1 MNKLKKI
8 NQYLLENHPITWHS
22 KFLQLLVAGIFGWI
36 ISFISGY
43 LLFGL
48 SELKNEDI
56 RDFYA
61 DSNFVSFHVI
71 YCLIII
77 CIWAIYYYKNNA
89 IKSFYPLSKLYFVK
103 LFTQLFIAFSFLVSA
118 YYPFTYG
125 TINRVKNE
133 LKIDET
139 EAKIAKLNLGMAFV
153 LNNKLMYHIDN
164 KKEIAKLKLSS
175 IYYND
180 ISNIWE
186 GENSYMYYPHKLKD
200 TYSGFDLI
208 YGDFGDLHDSLST
221 QIDNYKYLFFKTES
235 KYESKDSCESNL
247 FVTDFVQL
255 PNSDK
260 LHVFDFQN
268 LNATWLDYQSPYT
281 QMSTNELITNQ
292 VLRWSKNHQFDSI
305 QLAINDFI
313 DVCLE
318 YKIDLRLDPRMI
330 LKYLKLKDFHH
341 IESITGQYENNY
353 NNRIDLDDFSYPEDY
368 SVLMKYSNN
377 DLPVSSEDSS
387 AFITAIERQDI
398 YFFERDEIRNLLDN
412 YKMAHTNSF
421 DNGFIVMLFVG
432 FFLAFLF
439 VLFEFANIVSFLLTI
454 PIGGVLM
461 ILVALGLIFINL
473 SINYDFENYDY
484 HSREKNSIVF
494 VFCIILM
501 IVGTTIYGIFSKN
514 FNKKV
519 LNVLVNMTYIISPFF
534 VNLIVG
540 VNFVLSGHYEYSK
553 CGSEY
558 VYGYAF
564 FLNPLW
570 VLIFAAIG
578 LFSFFPLIKK
588 YKALED

>member
-48 SELKNEDI
+48 HELKYQDI
-56 RDFYA
+56 GDFYA

-103 LFTQLFIAFSFLVSA
+103 LFTQLFITFSFLVSA

-125 TINRVKNE
+125 TIVRVKNE

-139 EAKIAKLNLGMAFV
+139 EAKIAKLNLGLAFV
-153 LNNKLMYHIDN
+153 LNNKSMYHIDN
-164 KKEIAKLKLSS
+164 NKEIVKQRLSS
-175 IYYND
+175 IFYND
-180 ISNIWE
+180 MFNIWE

-221 QIDNYKYLFFKTES
+221 QIDSYKYLFFKTES
-235 KYESKDSCESNL
+235 KYESKDSCASNL
-247 FVTDFVQL
+247 FVTDFVHL
-255 PNSDK
+255 PNSDN

-268 LNATWLDYQSPYT
+268 LNATWFDYQSPYT
-281 QMSTNELITNQ
+281 QKSTNELITNQ

-313 DVCLE
+313 DVCME

-353 NNRIDLDDFSYPEDY
+353 NNRIDVDDFSYPEDY

-377 DLPVSSEDSS
+377 DLQVSEADSS

-398 YFFERDEIRNLLDN
+398 YFYKKDQIRQLLDN
-412 YKMAHTNSF
+412 YEMSHFNRF
-421 DNGFIVMLFVG
+421 DSGFISMLFVG

-439 VLFEFANIVSFLLTI
+439 VLFEFANIVSFLITI

-473 SINYDFENYDY
+473 TGNYNFENYD
-484 HSREKNSIVF
+484 HHTREKNSIVF
-494 VFCIILM
+494 VFCIISI
-501 IVGTTIYGIFSKN
+501 IVATTIYGVLSKKI
-514 FNKKV
+514 NKKV

-534 VNLIVG
+534 VNLIFG
-540 VNFVLSGHYEYSK
+540 MNFILSGHYVKSK
-553 CGSEY
+553 CGGEY
-558 VYGYAF
+558 VNGYSYIT
-564 FLNPLW
+564 NPFWIL
-570 VLIFAAIG
+570 LFALIG
-578 LFSFFPLIKK
+578 LFSFFPLIKR

>member
-22 KFLQLLVAGIFGWI
+22 KFLQLLVAGIFCWI

-48 SELKNEDI
+48 HELKH
-56 RDFYA
+56 RQTKDFYT
-61 DSNFVSFHVI
+61 DSSFVSFHVI

-103 LFTQLFIAFSFLVSA
+103 LFSQLFIAFSLLVSA

-125 TINRVKNE
+125 TISRVKNE
-133 LKIDET
+133 LKINET
-139 EAKIAKLNLGMAFV
+139 EAKIAKLNLGSAFV
-153 LNNKLMYHIDN
+153 LKNKSMYHIDN
-164 KKEIAKLKLSS
+164 NKEVVKQNLSS

-186 GENSYMYYPHKLKD
+186 EENSYYYYPNKLD
-200 TYSGFDLI
+200 ETYSGKDLF
-208 YGDFGDLHDSLST
+208 YGDFADLHDSLST
-221 QIDNYKYLFFKTES
+221 KIDDYKYLFFRTVNKFES
-235 KYESKDSCESNL
+235 SDSCASNL

-268 LNATWLDYQSPYT
+268 LNASWLDYQSPYT
-281 QMSTNELITNQ
+281 QKSTNEFITNK

-305 QLAINDFI
+305 QMAINDFI
-313 DVCLE
+313 DVCME

-330 LKYLKLKDFHH
+330 LKYLKLKNFHH

-353 NNRIDLDDFSYPEDY
+353 NNRIEINDFSYPEDY

-377 DLPVSSEDSS
+377 DVPVSVEDSS
-387 AFITAIERQDI
+387 AFLTAIERQDI
-398 YFFERDEIRNLLDN
+398 YFFEKDEIGNLLDN
-412 YKMAHTNSF
+412 YEMAHTNRF
-421 DNGFIVMLFVG
+421 DIGFVAVLFIG

-439 VLFEFANIVSFLLTI
+439 VLFEFANIVSFLITI

-473 SINYDFENYDY
+473 SGNYNFDNYDY
-484 HSREKNSIVF
+484 HAREKNSIVF
-494 VFCIILM
+494 VFCIILI
-501 IVGTTIYGIFSKN
+501 IVGTTIYGILSKK

-534 VNLIVG
+534 VNLIFG
-540 VNFVLSGHYEYSK
+540 MNFILSGHYVNSK
-553 CGSEY
+553 CGGEY
-558 VYGYAF
+558 VYGYAYIA
-564 FLNPLW
+564 NPFWIL
-570 VLIFAAIG
+570 LFAVIG